1 VVHQAKAV
9 LQELAELQ
17 VQVVLQEHQVLMVR
31 QVVQELVELQVQVVR
46 QVLMEVH
53 RVLLGNGRP
62 VVHRH
67 QVQISQHQILP
78 Q

>member
-1 VVHQAKAV
+1 MVQVVAQV
-9 LQELAELQ
+9 LQELQEL
-17 VQVVLQEHQVLMVR
+17 VVR
-31 QVVQELVELQVQVVR
+31 QVVQVHQVQVVR